1 MEKRITD
8 ILVLMKMSEEKQTSA
23 AEEEV
28 ESDPLKNLPD
38 LKTLREARG
47 LTIKDIFL
55 KTRISVTNLQAI
67 ENGEFHLLPTPVYTI
82 KFIQIYAKAIGID
95 AGNILAHYQRHLGKI
110 QAVPEEVPVVK
121 EQIGFDI
128 KPFKRYLAY
137 AVPAV
142 AIIAVVFA
150 IYAFFHVNEPGII
163 QQNVTV
169 AELKEVVPKPTPAVK
184 EQPREAVA
192 HVPPSPPPAAAVNE
206 VTKQTPGIAHVNLL
220 IEATEDTWLKI
231 TEDSN
236 DSYQVTLKKGD
247 KLSRKAREFF
257 IVDVGNAA
265 GVNITFQGKS
275 LENLGRKGQVV
286 HLRLPQR

>member
-1 MEKRITD
+1 
-8 ILVLMKMSEEKQTSA
+8 MKMSEEKQTSDA

-28 ESDPLKNLPD
+28 ESDPLKKLPD
-38 LKTLREARG
+38 LKALREARG

-67 ENGEFHLLPTPVYTI
+67 ENGEFHLLPTPVYAI
-82 KFIQIYAKAIGID
+82 KFIQIYSKAIGID
-95 AGNILAHYQRHLGKI
+95 AGNILAHYQRHLGEI

-121 EQIGFDI
+121 AQIAFDL

-137 AVPAV
+137 AAPAV

-150 IYAFFHVNEPGII
+150 IYTFFHVNETGII

-169 AELKEVVPKPTPAVK
+169 AESKEVVPKPTPAVK
-184 EQPREAVA
+184 EQPRETVA
-192 HVPPSPPPAAAVNE
+192 HVPPSPPPAMAVNE
-206 VTKQTPGIAHVNLL
+206 VTKQTPGNDYLNLL

-247 KLSRKAREFF
+247 KLSRKARKFF

-286 HLRLPQR
+286 HLRLPQQ